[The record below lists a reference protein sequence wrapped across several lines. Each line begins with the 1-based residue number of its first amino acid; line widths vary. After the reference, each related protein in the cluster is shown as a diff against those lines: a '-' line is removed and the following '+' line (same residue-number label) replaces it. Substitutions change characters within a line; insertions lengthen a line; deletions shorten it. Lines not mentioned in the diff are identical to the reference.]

1 MTLSFGLLALNGRA
15 THVVCRLLSRL
26 DRTRRLG
33 GPTSAHGPEAEF
45 VLGRLRCRRRSHLAP
60 SAFGTET
67 FSSLNDLLPW
77 GFARCE
83 AFMNPLSPSD
93 VFLTVTIMS
102 VTFLTEVGFFILIG
116 ML

>member
-1 MTLSFGLLALNGRA
+1 MT
-15 THVVCRLLSRL
+15 
-26 DRTRRLG
+26 
-33 GPTSAHGPEAEF
+33 
-45 VLGRLRCRRRSHLAP
+45 
-60 SAFGTET
+60 
-67 FSSLNDLLPW
+67 DLLPW